1 MAGNS
6 SSSSSEWAYP
16 PSPLL
21 TTLWR
26 EISWGNKQE
35 LLQYMKNVQPQNKEV
50 KVIRVLLCGPVG
62 AGKSSFINSVNNVLQ
77 GRMTQEALASST
89 TSDQSFTKIYQ
100 TYKIKK
106 ESRGNFYPFVF
117 NDIMG
122 LEEKTGV
129 RTDDIKLA
137 LKGHVKDG
145 YKFNPI
151 SSLSDGDPSY
161 NSSPSVSDRV
171 HVLVHIYDAN
181 APQMKSS
188 VLQKMK
194 EVREAASE
202 LGIPQLAILTHI
214 DAACEEMEKNLTNV
228 YKSKYLQK
236 QMTDFSSS
244 LGIPM
249 NCIFLMKNYT
259 HEIQLNPDVDTLI
272 LSALKLMINFGDDY
286 AYKLLGSLFPVMGN
300 QHPEP
305 LLTTPWREIK
315 WGNNEEP
322 LQYTRNFQPQ
332 NKRAKAIR
340 VLLYGPVSMGKSS
353 FINSVNSVLQGRMT
367 NKALASATTSDQSFT
382 KSYQTYK
389 IKKEGRGDSYPFVFN
404 DIMGLED
411 EDGRG
416 VRTEDIILALK
427 GHVKDGHKF
436 SPSSSL
442 SPGDSGYKPSPSIS
456 DRVHVLVCVY
466 SADAPQMKSSVLKK
480 MKEIREAASDLG
492 IPQLAIL
499 THIDAAC
506 EETET
511 NLRNV
516 YRSKHLKKKMRDFSS
531 SLGIPMNCILLMK
544 NYSSET
550 HLDPDVDALILNA
563 LKLMIDFGDDYTD
576 TLLEKLYHY
585 QYIII
590 CFLIGFL
597 SYVYYFHA

>member
-305 LLTTPWREIK
+305 QT
-315 WGNNEEP
+315 
-322 LQYTRNFQPQ
+322 TRNLCSTQGTFNLKIKEP
-332 NKRAKAIR
+332 KRSEF
-340 VLLYGPVSMGKSS
+340 YS
-353 FINSVNSVLQGRMT
+353 T
-367 NKALASATTSDQSFT
+367 DQSVWGSPASSTLSTLF
-382 KSYQTYK
+382 YK
-389 IKKEGRGDSYPFVFN
+389 GE
-404 DIMGLED
+404 
-411 EDGRG
+411 
-416 VRTEDIILALK
+416 
-427 GHVKDGHKF
+427 
-436 SPSSSL
+436 
-442 SPGDSGYKPSPSIS
+442 
-456 DRVHVLVCVY
+456 
-466 SADAPQMKSSVLKK
+466 
-480 MKEIREAASDLG
+480 
-492 IPQLAIL
+492 
-499 THIDAAC
+499 
-506 EETET
+506 
-511 NLRNV
+511 
-516 YRSKHLKKKMRDFSS
+516 
-531 SLGIPMNCILLMK
+531 
-544 NYSSET
+544 
-550 HLDPDVDALILNA
+550 
-563 LKLMIDFGDDYTD
+563 
-576 TLLEKLYHY
+576 
-585 QYIII
+585 
-590 CFLIGFL
+590 
-597 SYVYYFHA
+597 